1 MTPFPSG
8 AHAGKEKMRVT
19 IPPMTQISQ
28 ERIPG
33 VTAVIPGRKTEMSQ
47 TKHSAAGSSALR
59 RLLCGVLVCLAIC
72 GMLCVPAL
80 AYEETYA
87 DTSAVT
93 SAETSA
99 DTAVNEP
106 DVEPAETGSLTS
118 DQLSSLA
125 SILATAVGDSKA
137 EDKRTPRD
145 RFTAAYLAGNLT
157 DAVAALKSA
166 NEAAKKNKVE
176 LDYDK
181 LNLTDVKTLIE
192 KMRTKVDLEPAS
204 GLLESIKQA
213 AGSILNWLTMIV
225 GGNYVLGMCV
235 FALLIEL
242 VMLPLAIK
250 QQKNSIKQASL
261 QPKERAIRKKYA
273 GRDDKATQ
281 QKVTTEI
288 QEMYQ
293 KEGFSPASGCLPM
306 LIQFPVIIILYRV
319 VIDPIVYM
327 MKLSSGLSTAL
338 YTFVN
343 TSEAA
348 GGLGLTVS
356 SSRGTIEIASLIRE
370 YGQSFF
376 DKLSNFAYFSNGA
389 EMAGA
394 LEKATWP
401 NFGLFGLNTG
411 LVPSITDPSWLL
423 IIPVL
428 TFAVYFASMKLNRK
442 LSYQPATTD
451 QATGCSNTV
460 MDISMPA
467 MSTFICFMV
476 PGALGIYWMVKSI
489 FSTVVRFVLSK
500 AMPLPEF
507 TEEDYKAAEK
517 EILKGKPVAGPRV
530 SSSGK
535 VIRSLHHIDDE
546 DFEDTRDAAIAR
558 RERIEAE
565 ERREAEEKQQR
576 IENSSMKSEDDRPQL
591 SFKELRQKAKEA
603 RQQKTAEKRAAEAAA
618 AEAAAAEAAAE
629 TAKAEEKAE
638 DKAETKSEV
647 KSDAKAEDRAEIKS
661 EVKSD
666 AKSEVKSDA
675 KSEVRSDAKA
685 EDRAETKSD
694 AKSEVKPDAKS
705 DDKPADDGETK

>member
-1 MTPFPSG
+1 
-8 AHAGKEKMRVT
+8 
-19 IPPMTQISQ
+19 
-28 ERIPG
+28 
-33 VTAVIPGRKTEMSQ
+33 MSQ
-47 TKHSAAGSSALR
+47 TKHGTAGKSALR
-59 RLLCGVLVCLAIC
+59 RLLCGVLVCLVLV
-72 GMLCVPAL
+72 GVLCLPAF
-80 AYEETYA
+80 AQ
-87 DTSAVT
+87 DTSADAPT
-93 SAETSA
+93 
-99 DTAVNEP
+99 DTAADATAP
-106 DVEPAETGSLTS
+106 AATEPAEERTLTS
-118 DQLSSLA
+118 EQLTSLA
-125 SILATAVGDSKA
+125 SILSAAVGDPKA
-137 EDKRTPRD
+137 EDTRTPRD
-145 RFTAAYLAGNLT
+145 KFTAAYLAGNLA
-157 DAVAALKSA
+157 DAVSALKEV

-181 LNLTDVKTLIE
+181 LSLVDVEALVE
-192 KMRTKVDLEPAS
+192 KMRTEVDLEPMS
-204 GLLESIKQA
+204 GLLESVKQA

-225 GGNYVLGMCV
+225 GGNYLLGMCV

-281 QKVTTEI
+281 QKVTMEI

-306 LIQFPVIIILYRV
+306 LIQFPIIIVLYRV

-338 YTFVN
+338 YTFAN

-356 SSRGTIEIASLIRE
+356 SSRGTIEMASLISD

-376 DKLSNFAYFSNGA
+376 DKLSNFSYYSNGA
-389 EMAGA
+389 AMADA
-394 LEKATWP
+394 LQEASWP
-401 NFGLFGLNTG
+401 NFGMFGLNTG
-411 LVPSITDPSWLL
+411 LVPSVTDPSWLL
-423 IIPVL
+423 LIPVL
-428 TFAVYFASMKLNRK
+428 TFVVYFVSMKLTRK
-442 LSYQPATTD
+442 LSYQPATVD

-489 FSTVVRFVLSK
+489 ISTAVRFVLCK
-500 AMPLPEF
+500 IMPLPKF
-507 TEEDYKAAEK
+507 TEEDFKAAEK

-546 DFEDTRDAAIAR
+546 DFEDTRAAAIER

-565 ERREAEEKQQR
+565 ERREAEEKQKR
-576 IENSSMKSEDDRPQL
+576 IENSGLKNEDDRPQL

-603 RQQKTAEKRAAEAAA
+603 RQQKTAEKKAAEAAA
-618 AEAAAAEAAAE
+618 AEAAKTAAEAPKTEDTSSAE
-629 TAKAEEKAE
+629 SD
-638 DKAETKSEV
+638 DKA
-647 KSDAKAEDRAEIKS
+647 
-661 EVKSD
+661 
-666 AKSEVKSDA
+666 
-675 KSEVRSDAKA
+675 
-685 EDRAETKSD
+685 
-694 AKSEVKPDAKS
+694 
-705 DDKPADDGETK
+705 DDKPADNGETK

>member
-33 VTAVIPGRKTEMSQ
+33 VTEVIPGRKTEMSQ
-47 TKHSAAGSSALR
+47 TKHGAAGRSALR
-59 RLLCGVLVCLAIC
+59 RLLCGVLVCLVLA
-72 GMLCVPAL
+72 GMLCVPAF
-80 AYEETYA
+80 AADAPADASA
-87 DTSAVT
+87 DTSADT
-93 SAETSA
+93 SAETST

-106 DVEPAETGSLTS
+106 DVESVAAATLTS
-118 DQLSSLA
+118 DQLNSLA
-125 SILATAVGDSKA
+125 SILASAAGDSKA
-137 EDKRTPRD
+137 EDNRTPRD

-157 DAVAALKSA
+157 DAVEALKSA

-176 LDYDK
+176 LDYDN
-181 LNLTDVKTLIE
+181 LNPADVKALVE
-192 KMRTKVDLEPAS
+192 KMRTEVDLEPAS
-204 GLLESIKQA
+204 GLLESVKQA

-281 QKVTTEI
+281 QKVTMEI

-306 LIQFPVIIILYRV
+306 LIQFPIIIILYRV

-376 DKLSNFAYFSNGA
+376 DKLSNFVYYSNGA

-401 NFGLFGLNTG
+401 NFSLFGLNTG

-428 TFAVYFASMKLNRK
+428 TFAVYFASMKLTRK
-442 LSYQPATTD
+442 LSYQPATVD
-451 QATGCSNTV
+451 PATGCSNTV

-467 MSTFICFMV
+467 MSTVICFMV
-476 PGALGIYWMVKSI
+476 PGALAIYWMVKSI
-489 FSTVVRFVLSK
+489 FSTGVRFVLSK
-500 AMPLPEF
+500 VMPLPTF

-535 VIRSLHHIDDE
+535 VVRSLHHIDDE

-576 IENSSMKSEDDRPQL
+576 IENSSIKSEDDRPQL

-618 AEAAAAEAAAE
+618 AEAAAAE
-629 TAKAEEKAE
+629 TAKTEEKSE
-638 DKAETKSEV
+638 DKAETKS
-647 KSDAKAEDRAEIKS
+647 
-661 EVKSD
+661 
-666 AKSEVKSDA
+666 
-675 KSEVRSDAKA
+675 
-685 EDRAETKSD
+685 
-694 AKSEVKPDAKS
+694 DAKS

>member
-47 TKHSAAGSSALR
+47 TKHSAAGRSALR

-80 AYEETYA
+80 AYEETYADTSA

-192 KMRTKVDLEPAS
+192 KMRTEVDLEPAS

-348 GGLGLTVS
+348 GGLGLAVS

-428 TFAVYFASMKLNRK
+428 TFAVYFASMKLSRK

-467 MSTFICFMV
+467 MSTVICFMV

-546 DFEDTRDAAIAR
+546 DFEDTREAAIAR

-576 IENSSMKSEDDRPQL
+576 IENSNMKSEDDRPQL

-603 RQQKTAEKRAAEAAA
+603 RQQKTAEKKVAEAAA
-618 AEAAAAEAAAE
+618 AEATAAEAAAE
-629 TAKAEEKAE
+629 TAKAEEKAA
-638 DKAETKSEV
+638 DK
-647 KSDAKAEDRAEIKS
+647 AEIKS

-666 AKSEVKSDA
+666 AKSEVKP
-675 KSEVRSDAKA
+675 DAKA
-685 EDRAETKSD
+685 EDKAEIKSEVKSD